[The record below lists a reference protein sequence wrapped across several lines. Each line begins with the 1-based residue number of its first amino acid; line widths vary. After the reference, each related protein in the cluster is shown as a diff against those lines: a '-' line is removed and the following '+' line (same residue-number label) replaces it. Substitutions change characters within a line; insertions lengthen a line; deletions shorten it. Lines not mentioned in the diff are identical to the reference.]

1 MGPTRIATAVQGR
14 VHYAWVVVG
23 VMFTVMLCV
32 VGVRAAPS
40 VLIVPLEHAFG
51 WSRSTIS
58 AAISLNIL
66 LLGVVGPF
74 TTALL
79 QTLGVKRTMLLAL
92 CVLLVATT
100 LSGFIEEPWQLFAT
114 WGVLVGVASGTGGAG
129 LAATVANRWFVTRRG
144 LVVGLLMAANA
155 SGQLVFLPLM
165 ASLAESGSWRL
176 VSWVL
181 AAAIAAMIPV
191 VLLLLPE
198 SPDRVRLTP
207 FGSPAGQPPTPPA
220 RATGNP
226 VLVAFQGLGTG
237 IRSVD
242 FWLLSATFFI
252 CGFSANGIVGTHLI
266 AYCMD
271 HGIAEVAAA
280 GLLAAMGVFDLVGTT
295 MSGWLT
301 DRYDSRVLLF
311 WYYGLR
317 GLSLLALPFTDF
329 DMVSLSV
336 FTVFYGLDFIA
347 TIPPTVA
354 LATRAFGPAAAPVI
368 VSWIFCGHQIG
379 ASVAALSGGVVR
391 GVTGSYFGAFLG
403 AGALCLLAALL
414 VLRIGARP
422 TALAAAE

>member
-1 MGPTRIATAVQGR
+1 MGPTRIATALHRR
-14 VHYAWVVVG
+14 VHYAWIVVA

-40 VLIVPLEHAFG
+40 VLIVPLEQAFG
-51 WSRSTIS
+51 WSRGTIS

-66 LLGVVGPF
+66 LLGMVGPF
-74 TTALL
+74 MTALL
-79 QTLGVKRTMLLAL
+79 QTLGVKRTILLAL
-92 CVLLVATT
+92 CVLFVATT
-100 LSGFIEEPWQLFAT
+100 LSGFISEPWQLFAT
-114 WGVLVGVASGTGGAG
+114 WGVLVGLASGTGGAG
-129 LAATVANRWFVTRRG
+129 LAATVANRWFVERRG

-165 ASLAESGSWRL
+165 ASLAASGSWRL

-198 SPDRVRLTP
+198 SPAQVNLAP
-207 FGSPAGQPPTPPA
+207 FGSPPGQPPAPSR
-220 RATGNP
+220 RASGNP
-226 VLVAFQGLGTG
+226 VAVAFQALGTG
-237 IRSVD
+237 VRSTD
-242 FWLLSATFFI
+242 FWLLSVTFFI

-295 MSGWLT
+295 LSGWLT

-317 GLSLLALPFTDF
+317 GLSLVVLPFTNF
-329 DMVSLSV
+329 DVVSLGF

-354 LATRAFGPAAAPVI
+354 LANRAFGPVAAPVI
-368 VSWIFCGHQIG
+368 ASWIFCGHQIG
-379 ASVAALSGGVVR
+379 AALAALTGGLVR
-391 GVTGSYFGAFLG
+391 SATGSYFDAFFG
-403 AGALCLLAALL
+403 AGMLCVLAALMAL
-414 VLRIGARP
+414 LIGRRP
-422 TALAAAE
+422 AVAVAA